1 MTNAN
6 VAKRLV
12 ADYEKA
18 LGLEYDRK
26 AEEIANTIYQKHI
39 EPKAKNGGRS
49 AFVEIL
55 ASKEI
60 GIRLLKIIA
69 DAGYTWN
76 TTAKELRGWLSW

>member
-6 VAKRLV
+6 IAKKLV

-26 AEEIANTIYQKHI
+26 AEEIANTIYQKYV
-39 EPKAKNGGRS
+39 EPKAKDGCRT

-55 ASKEI
+55 ASKEV
-60 GIRLLKIIA
+60 GIRLMKIVS
-69 DAGYTWN
+69 DAGYRWQTN
-76 TTAKELRGWLSW
+76 AKDLRGWLSW